1 MNEARS
7 SAPALSIRGL
17 ARVYETEGERLEVL
31 SGVDLDLHPG
41 ELVGLVGPSGSGKSS
56 LLHAAALLEAPS
68 AGSVI
73 IRGRDGLSLS
83 DRDRTALRRNEIGF
97 VYQFH
102 HLLPE
107 LDALDNVALPR
118 MIAGAGR
125 KTAETDARARLEALG
140 LGDRL
145 RHRPGQLSGGEQQRV
160 AIARA
165 LVNNPHILLA
175 DEPTGNLD
183 PATSDQ
189 VFAML
194 AEACRDAGAAALIA
208 THNFAL
214 AERMDRVV
222 TLVDGHVEA
231 WAPAA

>member
-1 MNEARS
+1 MS
-7 SAPALSIRGL
+7 KPALSLRAITRI
-17 ARVYETEGERLEVL
+17 YETEGERLEVL
-31 SGVDLDLHPG
+31 TDADLDLNPG

-56 LLHAAALLEAPS
+56 LLHAAALLEAPN
-68 AGSVI
+68 AGEVWI
-73 IRGRDGLSLS
+73 GGQNGLALS
-83 DRDRTALRRNEIGF
+83 ERDRTALRRREVGF

-118 MIAGAGR
+118 MISGASQ
-125 KTAETDARARLEALG
+125 KSAQEAAEIQLTALG
-140 LGDRL
+140 LGGRL

-165 LVNNPHILLA
+165 LVNEPRILLA

-189 VFAML
+189 VFEAL
-194 AEACRDAGAAALIA
+194 ALACRGAGAAALIA
-208 THNFAL
+208 THNHEL
-214 AERMDRVV
+214 ASRMDRVV
-222 TLVDGHVEA
+222 TLDRGRVVPFMSA
-231 WAPAA
+231 

>member
-1 MNEARS
+1 MS
-7 SAPALSIRGL
+7 KPALSLRGIT
-17 ARVYETEGERLEVL
+17 RIYETEGERLEVL
-31 SGVDLDLHPG
+31 TRADLDLNAG

-56 LLHAAALLEAPS
+56 LLHAAALLEAPNE
-68 AGSVI
+68 GEVWI
-73 IRGRDGLSLS
+73 GGQNGLALS
-83 DRDRTALRRNEIGF
+83 ERERTALRRREVGF

-118 MIAGAGR
+118 MIAGASQ
-125 KTAETDARARLEALG
+125 KDAREAAEQQLTVLG
-140 LGDRL
+140 LGGRL

-165 LVNNPHILLA
+165 LVNAPRILLA

-189 VFAML
+189 VFGAL
-194 AEACRDAGAAALIA
+194 ARACREAGAAALIA
-208 THNFAL
+208 THNHEL
-214 AERMDRVV
+214 AGRMDRVV
-222 TLVDGHVEA
+222 TLDKGRVVA
-231 WAPAA
+231 WADA

>member
-1 MNEARS
+1 MS
-7 SAPALSIRGL
+7 KPALSLRGIT
-17 ARVYETEGERLEVL
+17 RIYETEGERLEVL
-31 SGVDLDLHPG
+31 TRADLDLNAG

-56 LLHAAALLEAPS
+56 LLHAAALLEAPN
-68 AGSVI
+68 
-73 IRGRDGLSLS
+73 DGEVWIGGQNGLALSE
-83 DRDRTALRRNEIGF
+83 RDRTALRRREVGF

-118 MIAGAGR
+118 MIAGASQKEAR
-125 KTAETDARARLEALG
+125 EAAEQQLTALG
-140 LGDRL
+140 LGGRL

-165 LVNNPHILLA
+165 LVNAPRILLA

-189 VFAML
+189 VFEAL
-194 AEACRDAGAAALIA
+194 ARACREAGAAALIA
-208 THNFAL
+208 THNHEL
-214 AERMDRVV
+214 AGRMDRVV
-222 TLVDGHVEA
+222 TLDQGRVVA
-231 WAPAA
+231 WADA